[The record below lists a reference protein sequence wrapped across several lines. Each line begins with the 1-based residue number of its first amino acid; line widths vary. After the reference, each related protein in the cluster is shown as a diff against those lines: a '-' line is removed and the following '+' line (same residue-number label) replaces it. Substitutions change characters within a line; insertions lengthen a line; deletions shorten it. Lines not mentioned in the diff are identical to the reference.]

1 MSDDASD
8 RDDLDGNDLATDGHG
23 ATAET
28 REQPEATKHAVD
40 DVLEDGSDGPKG
52 GGRVVE
58 MPPPNLKKTRFGLL
72 RLWRRQ
78 KKRRKLAAKG
88 YVEWYLIGDGYP
100 RPKYVKPDA
109 SGGGVPELWYKGQ
122 PYLFPRNKRV
132 PRKDSGM
139 WVMMHK
145 KGDAEPINLQNPEK
159 LTIPTDEL
167 KQYLETQV
175 TSGAPSTLDKLNISR
190 STIIAGVLGII
201 ILYAVLMG
209 GGFL

>member
-1 MSDDASD
+1 MSDTETETGSSSGSDAP
-8 RDDLDGNDLATDGHG
+8 
-23 ATAET
+23 
-28 REQPEATKHAVD
+28 PEAVERDVD
-40 DVLEDGSDGPKG
+40 DVVDPGFEVSMG
-52 GGRVVE
+52 GGEVVE
-58 MPPPNLKKTRFGLL
+58 IPPPNLKKTRFGLL

-88 YVEWYLIGDGYP
+88 YVEWYLVGDGYP
-100 RPKYVKPDA
+100 RPRYVKPDA
-109 SGGGVPELWYKGQ
+109 SGGGVPELWYKGE

-145 KGDAEPINLQNPEK
+145 RGDAEPINLQNPEK

-175 TSGAPSTLDKLNISR
+175 TSGAPSTLDKLDLNR
-190 STIIAGVLGII
+190 STIIMAVFGLII
-201 ILYAVLMG
+201 VYALMQGMG
-209 GGFL
+209 GGLL